1 MTRRH
6 LQLVLVLVMATYAI
20 AIIFAVWL
28 RAPFAVEETSRYRTY
43 KDILP
48 LVIAIPA
55 AYLAF
60 AFQRRN
66 SYLQALRALWSQIV
80 GAITEALTYTEM
92 SSPSQAEHLVVLSSL
107 RAAIEEVRGVFKN
120 VPANSPPEGWYPF
133 EPIKQVYNLVHDLGY
148 GQDNSS
154 ATRLIAHTAIY
165 EMWKSSRSQLLAEF
179 DREIPTYHHAQY
191 HHKYIHKA

>member
-1 MTRRH
+1 MMLTRNASAPCFETRRHIVTRRH

-120 VPANSPPEGWYPF
+120 VPARS
-133 EPIKQVYNLVHDLGY
+133 DL
-148 GQDNSS
+148 S
-154 ATRLIAHTAIY
+154 ADINESLIVELY
-165 EMWKSSRSQLLAEF
+165 SK
-179 DREIPTYHHAQY
+179 
-191 HHKYIHKA
+191 